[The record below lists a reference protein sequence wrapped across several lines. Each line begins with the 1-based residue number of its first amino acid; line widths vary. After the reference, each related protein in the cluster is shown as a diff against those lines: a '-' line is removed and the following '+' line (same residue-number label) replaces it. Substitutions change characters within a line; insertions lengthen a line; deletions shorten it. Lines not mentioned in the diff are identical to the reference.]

1 MPNSQASSLE
11 EKCRH
16 SSILIPYTYYNCQL
30 SDAFSYVPLHWHN
43 EFELNYVRT
52 GTGIFRI
59 EQQEIPIYEGD
70 IFVLQPDTLH
80 SISTCSGKELCYDT
94 LVFHSSMLSGA
105 MEDRCYTEFL
115 RPVITR
121 QRKIITPIS
130 AKDLHYTSLK
140 KCIQKIMYYAQ
151 GGTGK
156 QDLLLKSELMK
167 FLGLLDD
174 DNKIIQNMSMNTKE
188 TENLRCALEYISANY
203 QEQITIEQLSQSA
216 NLSKSYFMNLFRLM
230 TGMGA
235 IEYLNHFRIKAVCEM
250 LLDTDCSIADA
261 AFSCGFRNLSNF
273 NRQFRKMVGISPA
286 QYRKG

>member
-1 MPNSQASSLE
+1 MPNSRASSLE

-30 SDAFSYVPLHWHN
+30 PDAFSYVPLHWHN

-52 GTGIFRI
+52 GTGVFRI
-59 EQQEIPIYEGD
+59 EQREIPIYEGD

-94 LVFHSSMLSGA
+94 LDFHSSMLSGA

-115 RPVITR
+115 RPVITG

-130 AKDLHYTSLK
+130 KKDPHYTLLK
-140 KCIQKIMYYAQ
+140 NCIQSIMHCAQ
-151 GGTGK
+151 AGNGK
-156 QDLLLKSELMK
+156 QDLILKSELMK
-167 FLGLLDD
+167 LLGLLDD
-174 DNKIIQNMSMNTKE
+174 DNKIVQNMSMNTKE
-188 TENLRCALEYISANY
+188 TDNLRCALEYISANY

-235 IEYLNHFRIKAVCEM
+235 IEYLNHFRIKVVCEM
-250 LLDTDCSIADA
+250 LLDTDCSIAEA

>member
-1 MPNSQASSLE
+1 MSNLQASSLE
-11 EKCRH
+11 EKRRH

-30 SDAFSYVPLHWHN
+30 PDAFSYVPLHWHN
-43 EFELNYVRT
+43 EFELNFVRT

-59 EQQEIPIYEGD
+59 EQQEIPIYKGD

-80 SISTCSGKELCYDT
+80 SISTGSGTELCYDT

-115 RPVITR
+115 RPVITK

-130 AKDLHYTSLK
+130 SKDPHYGLLK
-140 KCIQKIMYYAQ
+140 KCIQNIMRCAQ
-151 GGTGK
+151 AGSGK

-167 FLGLLDD
+167 LLGLLDD
-174 DNKIIQNMSMNTKE
+174 DHKIIQNTSMNTKE
-188 TENLRCALEYISANY
+188 TDSLRCALEYISANY

-216 NLSKSYFMNLFRLM
+216 HLSKSYFMNLFRLM

-235 IEYLNHFRIKAVCEM
+235 IEYLNHFRIKAVCEI
-250 LLDTDCSIADA
+250 LLDTDCSIAEA

>member
-1 MPNSQASSLE
+1 MPDSRFSSLE

-30 SDAFSYVPLHWHN
+30 PDSFSYVPLHWHT
-43 EFELNYVRT
+43 EFELNFVRT

-59 EQQEIPIYEGD
+59 EQQEIPVSEGD

-80 SISTCSGKELCYDT
+80 SISTCSGKGLCYDT

-115 RPVITR
+115 RPVITG
-121 QRKIITPIS
+121 QNKIITPIS
-130 AKDLHYTSLK
+130 SQDPDYVPLK
-140 KCIQKIMYYAQ
+140 KCIQNIMRCAQ
-151 GGTGK
+151 AGNGK
-156 QDLLLKSELMK
+156 QDLILKSELMK

-174 DNKIIQNMSMNTKE
+174 DQKIVQNTAMNIKE
-188 TENLRCALEYISANY
+188 TENLRCALEYISVNY
-203 QEQITIEQLSQSA
+203 QEPITIEQLSQSA
-216 NLSKSYFMNLFRLM
+216 HLSKSYFMNLFRSR

-235 IEYLNHFRIKAVCEM
+235 IEYLNHFRVKAVCEI
-250 LLDTDCSIADA
+250 LLNSDCSIAEA

>member
-30 SDAFSYVPLHWHN
+30 TDAFIFFSLHWHN

-52 GTGIFRI
+52 GTGVFRI
-59 EQQEIPIYEGD
+59 EQREIPIYEGD

-115 RPVITR
+115 RPVITG

-130 AKDLHYTSLK
+130 KKDPHYT
-140 KCIQKIMYYAQ
+140 
-151 GGTGK
+151 
-156 QDLLLKSELMK
+156 LLKNCIRRIM
-167 FLGLLDD
+167 
-174 DNKIIQNMSMNTKE
+174 
-188 TENLRCALEYISANY
+188 RCA
-203 QEQITIEQLSQSA
+203 QS
-216 NLSKSYFMNLFRLM
+216 
-230 TGMGA
+230 
-235 IEYLNHFRIKAVCEM
+235 
-250 LLDTDCSIADA
+250 
-261 AFSCGFRNLSNF
+261 
-273 NRQFRKMVGISPA
+273 
-286 QYRKG
+286 